1 MDSAVSTGEL
11 LIWIGL
17 GVFFL
22 LVIIASFIFSVNEWS
37 EKVMSW
43 FRKKK

>member
-1 MDSAVSTGEL
+1 MESAISMGEL

-17 GVFFL
+17 GVFFV

-37 EKVMSW
+37 EKVLGW